1 MIIFLLYVYIYIYML
16 ILVLIIIRYSE
27 EGTESFYKVSVWRA
41 VFPVIAA

>member
-27 EGTESFYKVSVWRA
+27 EGTESFYKVSV
-41 VFPVIAA
+41 